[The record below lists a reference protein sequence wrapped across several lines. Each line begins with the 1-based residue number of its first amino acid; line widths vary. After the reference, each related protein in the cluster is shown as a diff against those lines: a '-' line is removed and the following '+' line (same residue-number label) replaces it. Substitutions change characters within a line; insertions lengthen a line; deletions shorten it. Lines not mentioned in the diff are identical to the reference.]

1 MTRFLLGIA
10 AIVILGLMIRS
21 ALLAA
26 VRESKQGGQG
36 RGPSNAPRRGR
47 NLPPD
52 RLVCGVCSES
62 FDPEKTGWICPKC
75 GK

>member
-1 MTRFLLGIA
+1 MARLLLVVA
-10 AIVILGLMIRS
+10 AIVLIGLMVRN
-21 ALLAA
+21 AL
-26 VRESKQGGQG
+26 
-36 RGPSNAPRRGR
+36 RGATKDARPGPRPRKSP

-62 FDPEKTGWICPKC
+62 FDPEQTGWICPKC

>member
-21 ALLAA
+21 ALIAA
-26 VRESKQGGQG
+26 VRQSKPSGQSPGGT
-36 RGPSNAPRRGR
+36 RRRGR

-62 FDPEKTGWICPKC
+62 FDPDKTGWICPKC